1 MFEKLN
7 TAERWLFNILSLVL
21 VIFYSYSAVLVP
33 AATQY
38 HRGIYVVITYVLV
51 FLLYRS
57 RSVPGRIAD
66 YFLMAA

>member
-7 TAERWLFNILSLVL
+7 RVEQRAFDALALALVL
-21 VIFYSYSAVLVP
+21 FYAYSAVLDP

-38 HRGIYVVITYVLV
+38 HRGIYVLITYVLV

-57 RSVPGRIAD
+57 GEPIRKSPSTTC
-66 YFLMAA
+66 